1 MTPGQLLQHRG
12 TADATQ
18 SSVRRFESLHVLGFR
33 LFSYLF
39 PLSLNLSL
47 SLSLCGVFLVME
59 VSYYALIF
67 SNKKGCLA
75 LILNEFSAT
84 KNTHVQTLVIS
95 FSKTSELQKYGR
107 VKKNRGSRGIPS
119 ADASEIQG

>member
-39 PLSLNLSL
+39 PLSLSLSL
-47 SLSLCGVFLVME
+47 SLSGVFLVME
-59 VSYYALIF
+59 VALIF

-119 ADASEIQG
+119 TDASEIQG